1 MLWIHYIPD
10 LNPGWEAFCKDSWSL
25 IICLIFVNSGCIV
38 SLIFFAKYLPILK
51 LPNLTNGRGKIKYS
65 CVYLLTN
72 LVLAPK
78 WPIISGQLGNHTQGP
93 CFTLLGK
100 KLCYPNL
107 SQSIFDF
114 HGFLHLHHTVLK
126 SCLYKIY
133 VLDTCVMQGL
143 RVGPRYSTRDHW
155 KQESWK
161 GQFNSGLFGAI
172 SAAEKKNPIC
182 HYKYATFDVKLS

>member
-1 MLWIHYIPD
+1 M
-10 LNPGWEAFCKDSWSL
+10 
-25 IICLIFVNSGCIV
+25 
-38 SLIFFAKYLPILK
+38 
-51 LPNLTNGRGKIKYS
+51 TNGRGKIKYS

-114 HGFLHLHHTVLK
+114 HGFL
-126 SCLYKIY
+126 
-133 VLDTCVMQGL
+133 QL
-143 RVGPRYSTRDHW
+143 RKRPPEPEELENKEFEFELT
-155 KQESWK
+155 
-161 GQFNSGLFGAI
+161 
-172 SAAEKKNPIC
+172 
-182 HYKYATFDVKLS
+182 

>member
-78 WPIISGQLGNHTQGP
+78 WPIISGQLGNHTRRV
-93 CFTLLGK
+93 LV
-100 KLCYPNL
+100 LCYWEKFCVIQIWVKVYLTFMDSFTCTTLIWNL
-107 SQSIFDF
+107 AFIIRYLCNARTWCSSKIF
-114 HGFLHLHHTVLK
+114 
-126 SCLYKIY
+126 Y
-133 VLDTCVMQGL
+133 
-143 RVGPRYSTRDHW
+143 
-155 KQESWK
+155 
-161 GQFNSGLFGAI
+161 
-172 SAAEKKNPIC
+172 
-182 HYKYATFDVKLS
+182 

>member
-65 CVYLLTN
+65 CVHLLTN

-78 WPIISGQLGNHTQGP
+78 WPIISGQLGNHTRRV
-93 CFTLLGK
+93 LV
-100 KLCYPNL
+100 LCYWEKIVL
-107 SQSIFDF
+107 SKFES
-114 HGFLHLHHTVLK
+114 
-126 SCLYKIY
+126 
-133 VLDTCVMQGL
+133 
-143 RVGPRYSTRDHW
+143 RYIW
-155 KQESWK
+155 LSWIPSLAPHC
-161 GQFNSGLFGAI
+161 FEILF
-172 SAAEKKNPIC
+172 
-182 HYKYATFDVKLS
+182 V